1 MTIYRSKIDLRL
13 LLFIIVSLLCS
24 LLIPIITD
32 PHMSTTILLLLIL
45 SITAPSLIIVNIYT
59 KTYYTVDNENLAL
72 RVKSGF
78 LVDSK
83 YDINKITKIRNTR
96 TWLSAPAL
104 SMDRIEITIGR
115 YNKVVISPKDKVQ
128 FISHLTSLN
137 PRIIVL

>member
-59 KTYYTVDNENLAL
+59 KTYYTVDNENLTL